1 VGVSSF
7 TIRRLF
13 LTVELDTPEFLTFPA
28 RSPGVGTSTS
38 GSSGAAV
45 VVAVG
50 KLVAVAEDG
59 IGVLPGNTGR
69 VTPGTKGDEAVP
81 GFFGSRGVVDLG
93 TVVLIG
99 LGSLGDTCAIGRGVA
114 IQPPPNPQQAK
125 NTTRPRIGD
134 FLIGQL
140 NWHKC

>member
-1 VGVSSF
+1 M
-7 TIRRLF
+7 IRRLF
-13 LTVELDTPEFLTFPA
+13 LTVELDNPEFFIFTA
-28 RSPGVGTSTS
+28 RRPGVGTCTS
-38 GSSGAAV
+38 GSIGAAG

-50 KLVAVAEDG
+50 KLGAVAEDG

-69 VTPGTKGDEAVP
+69 VTPGTKGEAVP
-81 GFFGSRGVVDLG
+81 GFFGSRGVADLG
-93 TVVLIG
+93 TVVFSG
-99 LGSLGDTCAIGRGVA
+99 LGSLGDTCAIGLGVA

-125 NTTRPRIGD
+125 NTTRLRIGD